1 LLFWLR
7 LTRFH
12 KLYCL
17 CCVNII
23 QPILVSLHIM
33 GAFFI
38 PVQRNDTPDIQLKIW
53 MSLPIIKKTVI
64 EAVGK

>member
-1 LLFWLR
+1 
-7 LTRFH
+7 
-12 KLYCL
+12 
-17 CCVNII
+17 
-23 QPILVSLHIM
+23 M

-38 PVQRNDTPDIQLKIW
+38 PAQRNDTPDIQLKVW